1 MTNPQGNF
9 VWYELMTTDAESARA
24 FYRSV
29 AGIEIDPAPTGDSD
43 MDYRMISAP
52 DGLMGGLLALTD
64 EMLESGA
71 HPGWYGYIGV
81 DDVDVSVAA
90 LEQAGGTVH
99 MPAHTM
105 EGVGRMAMVA
115 DPQGAPF
122 YLMRGASEQ
131 GSAAY
136 RTMEPGH
143 VAWNELVTTD
153 QKAAFGFYSDLVGWA
168 KGETMDMGPMGTY
181 QMFDQGG
188 KSIGAMQNRMS
199 EEQPPAWLF
208 YIAVADFNA
217 AHKAIAPAGGSVM
230 HGDQEIP
237 GGDYITIGM
246 DPQGAL
252 FAIVGPKK
260 G

>member
-1 MTNPQGNF
+1 MTNPQGDF
-9 VWYELMTTDAESARA
+9 IWYELMTTDPEGARA
-24 FYRSV
+24 FYEAV
-29 AGIEIDPAPTGDSD
+29 AGIAIDAAPTGDSD
-43 MDYRMISAP
+43 MDYRMIHASG
-52 DGLMGGLLALTD
+52 DFMGGMLALTG
-64 EMLESGA
+64 EMTANGA
-71 HPGWYGYIGV
+71 QPCWLGYIGV
-81 DDVDVSVAA
+81 DDVDASVAA
-90 LEQAGGTVH
+90 IERAGGSVH

-115 DPQGAPF
+115 DPQGASF
-122 YLMRGASEQ
+122 YLMRGTSEED
-131 GSAAY
+131 STVY

-143 VAWNELVTTD
+143 VAWNELATID
-153 QKAAFGFYSDLVGWA
+153 HEAAFAFYSGITGWE
-168 KGETMDMGPMGTY
+168 KGEAMDMGPMGTY

-208 YIAVADFNA
+208 YIAVADFDS
-217 AHKAIAPAGGSVM
+217 AHEAIEPAGGSVI

-237 GGDYITIGM
+237 GGDHITIAT
-246 DPQGAL
+246 DPQGAV